1 MPRSDRNFTVGAIA
15 TPPSSFTAAAPV
27 LHLHTNTVKYRVRK
41 AVERRGRPLEEDR
54 LDVEIALLLCRRF
67 PAILEPNWR

>member
-1 MPRSDRNFTVGAIA
+1 MLSKPDRNAQGDAEGWER
-15 TPPSSFTAAAPV
+15 
-27 LHLHTNTVKYRVRK
+27 RVRK
-41 AVERRGRPLEEDR
+41 AIERRGRPLEDGR